1 MCAHVT
7 EEDLMTLHHEMGHL
21 YYYLTY
27 AHQPQMFRVS
37 CAVADGGFPFFRLI
51 RTLPALRDIKRV
63 QCPIDSCT
71 DLIRLTQ

>member
-7 EEDLMTLHHEMGHL
+7 EEDLMTLHHDMGHL

-37 CAVADGGFPFFRLI
+37 CAVADGGFPFFS
-51 RTLPALRDIKRV
+51 D
-63 QCPIDSCT
+63 
-71 DLIRLTQ
+71 

>member
-37 CAVADGGFPFFRLI
+37 CAVMAASLFFRLI
-51 RTLPALRDIKRV
+51 RTLPALRDINRV
-63 QCPIDSCT
+63 QCPIDSA
-71 DLIRLTQ
+71 LI

>member
-37 CAVADGGFPFFRLI
+37 CAVMAAPLFSRLI
-51 RTLPALRDIKRV
+51 RTLPALRDVSRV